1 MACAVKKGEGIT
13 CFRCMLP
20 FSHKGVDPINVW
32 GSLPCEMR
40 DFSFVFETYNL
51 YFSIFQYNYVVLL
64 EHLHQ
69 EILSYNILSSKKAIL
84 LII

>member
-1 MACAVKKGEGIT
+1 ME
-13 CFRCMLP
+13 RQRDREL
-20 FSHKGVDPINVW
+20 
-32 GSLPCEMR
+32 R

-69 EILSYNILSSKKAIL
+69 EILSYNILPSQKTIL

>member
-1 MACAVKKGEGIT
+1 MERQRDK
-13 CFRCMLP
+13 
-20 FSHKGVDPINVW
+20 
-32 GSLPCEMR
+32 EMR

-69 EILSYNILSSKKAIL
+69 EILSIIFYHLKKPFY
-84 LII
+84 

>member
-1 MACAVKKGEGIT
+1 MERQRDK
-13 CFRCMLP
+13 
-20 FSHKGVDPINVW
+20 
-32 GSLPCEMR
+32 EMR

-64 EHLHQ
+64 EHLQQ
-69 EILSYNILSSKKAIL
+69 EILSYNILSSQKAIL

>member
-1 MACAVKKGEGIT
+1 MERQRDK
-13 CFRCMLP
+13 
-20 FSHKGVDPINVW
+20 
-32 GSLPCEMR
+32 EMR
-40 DFSFVFETYNL
+40 DFFFVFETYNL

-69 EILSYNILSSKKAIL
+69 EILSYNILSSQKAIL